1 MVKNRLQTE
10 LAQTRLQTLEY
21 GALHS
26 LDIAENHF
34 DKNLIN
40 PTHFSKG
47 AKRNFDMI
55 KHVLIETG
63 LGPRTDFESEVE
75 QKLQELYFENDYLKE
90 ETQRVEFNNYALLK
104 PKFEQKLTLRDMLES
119 LYEGKIKGMS
129 KEMQLLTL
137 KLKTENKRIVDQLN
151 QGGQELKQIQGQTTS
166 QTEVP
171 FDINKFEEDLQEVE
185 LLSQQHYEL
194 ERQVEQMRLIIKNE
208 FGNLNSDVH
217 QAKVQLAQLKDI
229 VIANEETLR
238 KCKEFN

>member
-1 MVKNRLQTE
+1 
-10 LAQTRLQTLEY
+10 LEY

-104 PKFEQKLTLRDMLES
+104 PKFE
-119 LYEGKIKGMS
+119 
-129 KEMQLLTL
+129 
-137 KLKTENKRIVDQLN
+137 
-151 QGGQELKQIQGQTTS
+151 
-166 QTEVP
+166 
-171 FDINKFEEDLQEVE
+171 
-185 LLSQQHYEL
+185 
-194 ERQVEQMRLIIKNE
+194 
-208 FGNLNSDVH
+208 
-217 QAKVQLAQLKDI
+217 
-229 VIANEETLR
+229 
-238 KCKEFN
+238 